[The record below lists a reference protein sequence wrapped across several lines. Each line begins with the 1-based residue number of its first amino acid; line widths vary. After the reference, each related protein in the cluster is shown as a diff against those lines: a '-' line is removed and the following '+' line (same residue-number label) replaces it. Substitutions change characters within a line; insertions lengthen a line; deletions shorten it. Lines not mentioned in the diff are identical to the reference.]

1 MTIDEMIAVLQAYRD
16 KRPIQVNIDGE
27 WADTTAPYCILS
39 SLEYRVKPEPRE
51 WTARFYADGLATMT
65 GSKFHG
71 GEAVKVREVLE

>member
-1 MTIDEMIAVLQAYRD
+1 MTIDGMIAVLQAAKEGKQIEVRQFNCWSSVD
-16 KRPIQVNIDGE
+16 IAE
-27 WADTTAPYCILS
+27 ELS
-39 SLEYRVKPEPRE
+39 WVKKYRVKPEPRE